1 MDAPS
6 RTSGTLLLLASLFRE
21 RRSGVLTLGPGES
34 APRVLLRNGQVVGLG
49 PVEMPGPLPRPDDSA
64 AMRLDRVLR
73 EIGIR
78 KTAPR
83 VAPPPAAVS
92 ASGLRDRVLEA
103 LADPAG
109 PAAFEEGAP
118 APPDVAEVAGA
129 TEPLI
134 LEAVRRLGS
143 EDAAALLG
151 DLDGPLVATAA
162 LVEERT
168 LTLTEGYI
176 LSRID
181 GVSTARQV
189 MMLVPLDPEETQR
202 TLLGLLLTGRVEC
215 RPAPVTRE
223 RPEAAGERPDAEAN
237 AALAD
242 PPAEAPAV
250 AEVPGDSGS
259 DEGEEGAQAADE
271 AAFRAFPTVE
281 AEPSEEPAAPAT
293 AAPPSPPALDPE
305 VLTRRREILEAFQS
319 LPLKNHFEVLGVEP
333 GCNDAEVRRAF
344 AALAKRFHPDA
355 HRDDRLADLHDVL
368 AAVFIRVQ
376 EAWEV
381 LGDAKSRASYE
392 ARFGVV
398 RRTPEARTGPTSAS
412 GPAPPQPPAEDYG
425 YVPPEETL
433 LKAQLLL
440 AQARYWDAIQV
451 LETAIPQMEPG
462 RHQTRGRILLA
473 RAYAKNPN
481 WVRKA
486 EEQLQDVVRDDPANV
501 DAHYDLGILYKA
513 GGLPARA
520 QAMFRRV
527 LELRPDHR
535 EAAAELDR
543 EGPGPGGLLKRLFG
557 RGKAS

>member
-1 MDAPS
+1 
-6 RTSGTLLLLASLFRE
+6 
-21 RRSGVLTLGPGES
+21 
-34 APRVLLRNGQVVGLG
+34 
-49 PVEMPGPLPRPDDSA
+49 
-64 AMRLDRVLR
+64 
-73 EIGIR
+73 
-78 KTAPR
+78 
-83 VAPPPAAVS
+83 
-92 ASGLRDRVLEA
+92 
-103 LADPAG
+103 
-109 PAAFEEGAP
+109 
-118 APPDVAEVAGA
+118 VAGA

-134 LEAVRRLGS
+134 LEAVRRLGP
-143 EDAAALLG
+143 EEAAALLG
-151 DLDGPLVATAA
+151 DLDGRLVATAA

-181 GVSTARQV
+181 GLSTAREV

-223 RPEAAGERPDAEAN
+223 RPEAAGERLPAEAQV
-237 AALAD
+237 D
-242 PPAEAPAV
+242 PPAEAPSEADI
-250 AEVPGDSGS
+250 P
-259 DEGEEGAQAADE
+259 EGEAG
-271 AAFRAFPTVE
+271 FPAFPTVE
-281 AEPSEEPAAPAT
+281 AEPTEEEPVSPAGAAPPPPAAP
-293 AAPPSPPALDPE
+293 LDPE
-305 VLTRRREILEAFQS
+305 TFARRREILEAFTS

-333 GCNDAEVRRAF
+333 GCTDADVRQAR
-344 AALAKRFHPDA
+344 AALVRRFHPDA
-355 HRDDRLADLHDVL
+355 HRDDRLADIHDML
-368 AAVFIRVQ
+368 TAIFIRVE
-376 EAWEV
+376 EALEV
-381 LGDAKSRASYE
+381 LGDARSRASYE

-398 RRTPEARTGPTSAS
+398 RRTPEARTGPAPAASA
-412 GPAPPQPPAEDYG
+412 PAPPPPPAEDYS

-462 RHQTRGRILLA
+462 RHQIRGRILLA

-501 DAHYDLGILYKA
+501 DAHYELGMLYKA

-520 QAMFRRV
+520 QAMFRRA

-535 EAAAELDR
+535 EAATELDR

>member
-6 RTSGTLLLLASLFRE
+6 RTSGTLALLASLFRE
-21 RRSGVLTLGPGES
+21 RRSGVLTLGSDES

-49 PVEMPGPLPRPDDSA
+49 PVETAGPLPRPDDSA
-64 AMRLDRVLR
+64 AMRLERVLR
-73 EIGIR
+73 EIGIGKAAPR
-78 KTAPR
+78 ATAP
-83 VAPPPAAVS
+83 PTPFS
-92 ASGLRDRVLEA
+92 ASGLRDRLLEA
-103 LADPAG
+103 LADPG
-109 PAAFEEGAP
+109 RPAAFDEGAP

-134 LEAVRRLGS
+134 LEAVRRLGT
-143 EDAAALLG
+143 EEAAALLG
-151 DLDGPLVATAA
+151 DLDGRLVATAA

-202 TLLGLLLTGRVEC
+202 TLLGLLLTGRVES

-223 RPEAAGERPDAEAN
+223 RPEAAGERPPAEAEE
-237 AALAD
+237 APAGPLAD
-242 PPAEAPAV
+242 SPAEAPVEADV
-250 AEVPGDSGS
+250 LE
-259 DEGEEGAQAADE
+259 DE
-271 AAFRAFPTVE
+271 AAFPAFPTVE
-281 AEPSEEPAAPAT
+281 AEPSGEPAPPAVAPAS
-293 AAPPSPPALDPE
+293 AAASPPPAAALDPE
-305 VLTRRREILEAFQS
+305 TFARRREIVEAFQS

-333 GCNDAEVRRAF
+333 GCTDAEVRQAR
-344 AALAKRFHPDA
+344 AALVKKFHPDA
-355 HRDDRLADLHDVL
+355 QRDDRLADLHDML
-368 AAVFIRVQ
+368 TAIFIRVE
-376 EAWEV
+376 EALEV
-381 LGDAKSRASYE
+381 LGDARSRASYE
-392 ARFGVV
+392 ARFGAV
-398 RRTPEARTGPTSAS
+398 RRTADTRAAPAAAPTPV
-412 GPAPPQPPAEDYG
+412 PAPPPPAADAYS
-425 YVPPEETL
+425 YVPPDETL
-433 LKAQLLL
+433 LKAQLLM

-501 DAHYDLGILYKA
+501 DAHYELGMLYKA

-520 QAMFRRV
+520 QAMFRRA

-535 EAAAELDR
+535 EAATELDR
-543 EGPGPGGLLKRLFG
+543 EGPGSGGLLKRLFG

>member
-6 RTSGTLLLLASLFRE
+6 RTSGTLALLASLFRE
-21 RRSGVLTLGPGES
+21 RRSGVLTLGTGES
-34 APRVLLRNGQVVGLG
+34 APRVLLRHGQVTGLG
-49 PVEMPGPLPRPDDSA
+49 PIEMSGPLPRPDDSA
-64 AMRLDRVLR
+64 AMRLDRVLQ

-78 KTAPR
+78 KAAPR
-83 VAPPPAAVS
+83 VSAPPVPVS

-103 LADPAG
+103 LVDPG
-109 PAAFEEGAP
+109 RPAAFEEGAP

-134 LEAVRRLGS
+134 LEAVRRLGPD
-143 EDAAALLG
+143 DAAALLG
-151 DLDGPLVATAA
+151 DLDGRLVATAA

-181 GVSTARQV
+181 GLSTAREV

-223 RPEAAGERPDAEAN
+223 RPEAAGEHLPTEADGAPAEAHV
-237 AALAD
+237 D
-242 PPAEAPAV
+242 PPAEAPAE
-250 AEVPGDSGS
+250 ADIP
-259 DEGEEGAQAADE
+259 EGED
-271 AAFRAFPTVE
+271 AFTAFPTVE
-281 AEPSEEPAAPAT
+281 AEPPEAEPVAPAS
-293 AAPPSPPALDPE
+293 AAPPPPALDPE
-305 VLTRRREILEAFQS
+305 TFARRREILEAFTS

-333 GCNDAEVRRAF
+333 GCTDAEVRQAR
-344 AALAKRFHPDA
+344 AALVRRFHPDA
-355 HRDDRLADLHDVL
+355 HRDDRLADLHDML
-368 AAVFIRVQ
+368 TAIFIRVE
-376 EAWEV
+376 EALEV

-392 ARFGVV
+392 ARLGVV
-398 RRTPEARTGPTSAS
+398 RRTPETRTGPARASAS
-412 GPAPPQPPAEDYG
+412 APAQPAPAPAPPAAEAYG

-451 LETAIPQMEPG
+451 LETAIPHMEPG
-462 RHQTRGRILLA
+462 RHQIRGRILLA

-501 DAHYDLGILYKA
+501 DAHYELGMLYKS

-520 QAMFRRV
+520 QAMFRRA

-535 EAAAELDR
+535 EAATELDR